1 MGAAAQPSPAQLHNC
16 WDGCWAV
23 PFPPSVLIYVQESPG
38 PHGPPSLHS
47 TAQETKVWGTAS
59 TALPGLTEDR
69 PPLTLSPQLPQK
81 DNFISSSGFQE
92 SDLSG
97 CEVSLPS
104 AVLDPC
110 YSAPSNHRGSPSPR
124 VFFSSR
130 LQNKKS
136 RSKAQGQ
143 SENLALLA
151 PWSDMG
157 SGRGTAKALMGTVRS
172 LGRNNCPGVS
182 SAPRAGFPWLHQ
194 LNPPSAMPA
203 HGTGRVT
210 PTPAALQGSSRST
223 LAQGP
228 ILHLQ
233 STQNSL
239 QLKCFPCSGKKAGHW
254 GRLCSF
260 ALSVRPQTPRAG
272 IQHRE
277 VTPRARILLRAVC
290 KHLGFLY

>member
-1 MGAAAQPSPAQLHNC
+1 M
-16 WDGCWAV
+16 
-23 PFPPSVLIYVQESPG
+23 
-38 PHGPPSLHS
+38 
-47 TAQETKVWGTAS
+47 
-59 TALPGLTEDR
+59 
-69 PPLTLSPQLPQK
+69 
-81 DNFISSSGFQE
+81 
-92 SDLSG
+92 SG

-110 YSAPSNHRGSPSPR
+110 YSAPCFVTGDLQAR

-136 RSKAQGQ
+136 RSKTRGR
-143 SENLALLA
+143 SKNLALPA

-157 SGRGTAKALMGTVRS
+157 SGRGTAKALMGTAWS

-203 HGTGRVT
+203 HGTSKVT
-210 PTPAALQGSSRST
+210 PTRAGLQGSSRST

-239 QLKCFPCSGKKAGHW
+239 QLNCFPCSPKEGRALGKTLLVCPFCETTNSPGWNSAQRGHAKSPDSSQGCLQTLGIFILKANSISHP
-254 GRLCSF
+254 
-260 ALSVRPQTPRAG
+260 V
-272 IQHRE
+272 
-277 VTPRARILLRAVC
+277 VC
-290 KHLGFLY
+290 KFEASSLL

>member
-1 MGAAAQPSPAQLHNC
+1 M
-16 WDGCWAV
+16 
-23 PFPPSVLIYVQESPG
+23 
-38 PHGPPSLHS
+38 
-47 TAQETKVWGTAS
+47 
-59 TALPGLTEDR
+59 
-69 PPLTLSPQLPQK
+69 
-81 DNFISSSGFQE
+81 
-92 SDLSG
+92 
-97 CEVSLPS
+97 PS

-110 YSAPSNHRGSPSPR
+110 YSAPGFVTGDLQAR

-136 RSKAQGQ
+136 RSKARGR
-143 SENLALLA
+143 SKNLALPV

-157 SGRGTAKALMGTVRS
+157 SGRGTAKALMGTAWS

-203 HGTGRVT
+203 HGTSKVT
-210 PTPAALQGSSRST
+210 PTRAGLQGSSRST

-239 QLKCFPCSGKKAGHW
+239 QLNCFPCSRKKAGHW
-254 GRLCSF
+254 ERLCSF
-260 ALSVRPQTPRAG
+260 ALFVRPQTPQAG